1 MAFTARRSPLP
12 AAIVLTIG
20 VVATWSFLATNN
32 AFVVAPD
39 NGPAAAQ
46 SAGVAVRG
54 TSTVTEQK
62 GLPLDVLALGVGAG
76 LVEATPAQAYGIFYD
91 ELVPY
96 ASVTVFTIIWG
107 IVLGFVLLRL
117 QEAFPE

>member
-1 MAFTARRSPLP
+1 MTFAARRSTLP
-12 AAIVLTIG
+12 AAFLLAIG
-20 VVATWSFLATNN
+20 AVAMWTLLAAGNN
-32 AFVVAPD
+32 FVVAPD
-39 NGPAAAQ
+39 GASAVTK
-46 SAGVAVRG
+46 SAGVVLRG
-54 TSTVTEQK
+54 SSTMTKQK
-62 GLPLDVLALGVGAG
+62 RLPLDVLALGVGAG
-76 LVEATPAQAYGIFYD
+76 LIEAQPAQAYGIFYD

>member
-1 MAFTARRSPLP
+1 MAPRARRSTLP
-12 AAIVLTIG
+12 AAILLTIG
-20 VVATWSFLATNN
+20 ALAIWSYEAANNTFVA
-32 AFVVAPD
+32 AP
-39 NGPAAAQ
+39 GSPSTPAQ
-46 SAGVAVRG
+46 SAGVALRG
-54 TSTVTEQK
+54 TSTVTTSK
-62 GLPLDVLALGVGAG
+62 TLPLDVLALGISAG
-76 LVEATPAQAYGIFYD
+76 LVETQPAQAYGIFYD

>member
-1 MAFTARRSPLP
+1 MTAAFRRSAALP
-12 AAIVLTIG
+12 VAILLTVG
-20 VVATWSFLATNN
+20 AVVIWSSGASKST
-32 AFVVAPD
+32 FVAAPD
-39 NGPAAAQ
+39 RATR
-46 SAGVAVRG
+46 GVALRG
-54 TSTVTEQK
+54 VSTISKQPA
-62 GLPLDVLALGVGAG
+62 LPLDMFALGFGAA
-76 LVEATPAQAYGIFYD
+76 LLEAQPAQAYGIFYD

>member
-1 MAFTARRSPLP
+1 MATGARRSALS
-12 AAIVLTIG
+12 VFCL
-20 VVATWSFLATNN
+20 LASGGMAVWWLGTVSST
-32 AFVVAPD
+32 FVVAPKHAT
-39 NGPAAAQ
+39 PSAALRG
-46 SAGVAVRG
+46 SAAM
-54 TSTVTEQK
+54 EHQQA
-62 GLPLDVLALGVGAG
+62 LPFDMLALGMGAG
-76 LVEATPAQAYGIFYD
+76 LLDAQPAQAYGIFYD

>member
-1 MAFTARRSPLP
+1 MATPARRSILP
-12 AAIVLTIG
+12 AAILLTFG
-20 VVATWSFLATNN
+20 AVAIWSFEAAYNT
-32 AFVVAPD
+32 FVVAPE
-39 NGPAAAQ
+39 GSSAPAQ
-46 SAGVAVRG
+46 SAGIALRG
-54 TSTVTEQK
+54 KSTVTKQK
-62 GLPLDVLALGVGAG
+62 GLPLDMLALGVGAG
-76 LVEATPAQAYGIFYD
+76 LMEAQPAQAYGIFYD